1 MNIKKQQLVLGSIFL
16 GLPLAW
22 LLIWVVLPIFIVLY
36 LSFTSFDV
44 LSPPEWVGM
53 WNYEDL
59 LYDDLFWRAV
69 RNTLFYTA
77 WSVPI
82 GILLSLLLAMLINT
96 KLPGASFYRTVFY
109 VPVVAPLIATALIW
123 ILFYES
129 SSGFINYL
137 MGALGFRPVD
147 WLGNANTAMP
157 AIIIMSIWK
166 GLGYNMVIFLAA
178 LQAIPKELNEAASLD
193 GAGRVRQFFA
203 ITLPMLTPATVYVV
217 ITSLIGS
224 FQVFAQVYVMTNG
237 GPNNSTITVVHYI
250 YRTAFQDLDFGYA
263 SAMAVIMFLLLML
276 AAFANLRLFSGSRI
290 YED

>member
-1 MNIKKQQLVLGSIFL
+1 MNIKKQKLIIGSIFL
-16 GLPLAW
+16 GVPLAW
-22 LLIWVVLPIFIVLY
+22 LLIWVVLPIFIVAY

-44 LSPPEWVGM
+44 LTPPEWIGL

-59 LYDDLFWRAV
+59 LADDLFWRAV
-69 RNTLFYTA
+69 RNTVFYTA

-82 GILLSLLLAMLINT
+82 GILCSLLLAMLINT
-96 KLPGASFYRTVFY
+96 QLPGAGIYRTIFY
-109 VPVVAPLIATALIW
+109 IPVVAPLIATALIW

-129 SSGFINYL
+129 SSGLFNYL
-137 MGALGFRPVD
+137 LGLANISPVD
-147 WLGNANTAMP
+147 WLGNSATAMP
-157 AIIIMSIWK
+157 AIIIMSVWK
-166 GLGYNMVIFLAA
+166 GLGFNMVIFLAA

-237 GPNNSTITVVHYI
+237 GPNNATITVVHYI

-263 SAMAVIMFLLLML
+263 SAMAVTMFILLML
-276 AAFANLRLFSGSRI
+276 AAFANLRLFSGSRL